1 MGYYIRTKNSELR
14 TQNNY
19 AWVCLYGQS
28 LVSGRRSPVF
38 MLGYSFRVLPRATCL
53 VLQLFSVQLGHR

>member
-19 AWVCLYGQS
+19 AWVFLYGQS

-38 MLGYSFRVLPRATCL
+38 MLGYSFRVLPRATCYEPRTTI
-53 VLQLFSVQLGHR
+53 VQSGHR